1 MQWAYRMS
9 AISAHR
15 KYAAALAAVGQRSK
29 AATINVTTQAWVDA
43 LRQQQPPWYTQVGVH
58 AAADAL
64 RAGFCNTTERTYLG
78 ALFRSDPNNTN
89 SMSGF
94 NAYYILEGMAALSDT
109 TFPEM
114 ALGLIDQVWTT
125 MVRLNASCT
134 WERMDPQ
141 ASSFLSPSDPPLE
154 SLNDRTSEVRRKVK
168 KALRAFPML
177 SSLSSTRW
185 PNPVAY
191 SLLLVFP
198 FQSATIGLRV

>member
-1 MQWAYRMS
+1 MS
-9 AISAHR
+9 TISAYR
-15 KYAAALAAVGQRSK
+15 KYAAALAAAGQGSK
-29 AATINVTTQAWVDA
+29 AATINATTQAWVDA

-64 RAGFCNTTERTYLG
+64 RSGFCNTTERAYLG

-94 NAYYILEGMAALSDT
+94 NAYYILEGMAALSDP

-114 ALGLIDQVWTT
+114 ALSLIDQVWTT

-141 ASSFLSPSDPPLE
+141 ASSFLNPSDPPLE
-154 SLNDRTSEVRRKVK
+154 SLNDRTSEVRRKVR
-168 KALRAFPML
+168 KALHSRHLLCPNTSGLTPAFISSFLFFL
-177 SSLSSTRW
+177 SKV
-185 PNPVAY
+185 P
-191 SLLLVFP
+191 
-198 FQSATIGLRV
+198 